1 MVCVRSC
8 AVAIVF
14 LFSMLYMTLTI
25 DKDKMTENLQKHF
38 DETHVEYYKKVVKER
53 TRIYLTGFGIGL
65 VLSLILLFIM
75 KYKMKKISNLVIICT
90 CIAVSYTTMYLY
102 YTLSPKMD
110 LMVVQLD
117 KKEARIAWQ
126 NYYNNM
132 KNKYH
137 ISMLLG
143 VVFSFLINNGLCK

>member
-1 MVCVRSC
+1 MVCLRSC
-8 AVAIVF
+8 SMSLVF

-25 DKDKMTENLQKHF
+25 DKHAMTQNLVKHF
-38 DETHVEYYKKVVKER
+38 NAEQIEYYKQVIKER
-53 TRIYLTGFGIGL
+53 TVIYLTGFGIGL
-65 VLSLILLFIM
+65 VASLALLFTL
-75 KYKMKKISNLVIICT
+75 KNKLKLNPWIITCT
-90 CIAVSYTTMYLY
+90 SVSLSYIVMYFY

-117 KKEARIAWQ
+117 KKEARLAWQ
-126 NYYNNM
+126 LYYTTM

-143 VVFSFLINNGLCK
+143 FVFVSLLNSGLCR

>member
-1 MVCVRSC
+1 MVCLRSC
-8 AVAIVF
+8 SISLIF

-25 DKDKMTENLQKHF
+25 DKDAITENLVKHF
-38 DETHVEYYKKVVKER
+38 NAEQIEYYKRVIKER
-53 TRIYLTGFGIGL
+53 TVIYLTGFGIGL
-65 VLSLILLFIM
+65 VASLALLFTL
-75 KYKMKKISNLVIICT
+75 KNKLKLNPWIITCT
-90 CIAVSYTTMYLY
+90 CVSLSYIVMYFY

-117 KKEARIAWQ
+117 KKEARLAWQ
-126 NYYNNM
+126 EYYTTM

-143 VVFSFLINNGLCK
+143 FVFVSLLNSGLCR

>member
-1 MVCVRSC
+1 MVCLRSC
-8 AVAIVF
+8 SMSLVF

-25 DKDKMTENLQKHF
+25 DKDAMTENLVKHF
-38 DETHVEYYKKVVKER
+38 NAEQIEYYKRVIKER
-53 TRIYLTGFGIGL
+53 TVIYLTGFGIGL
-65 VLSLILLFIM
+65 VSSLALLFAM
-75 KYKMKKISNLVIICT
+75 KNKLKLNPWIITCT
-90 CIAVSYTTMYLY
+90 CVSLSYIVMYFY

-117 KKEARIAWQ
+117 KKEARLAWQ
-126 NYYNNM
+126 EYYTTM

-143 VVFSFLINNGLCK
+143 FVFVSLLNSGLCR

>member
-1 MVCVRSC
+1 MVCMRSC
-8 AVAIVF
+8 SLSLVF

-25 DKDKMTENLQKHF
+25 DKNAMTQNLVKHF
-38 DETHVEYYKKVVKER
+38 NAEQVEYYKQVIKER
-53 TRIYLTGFGIGL
+53 TTIYLTGFSIGL
-65 VLSLILLFIM
+65 VASLVLLFAM
-75 KYKMKKISNLVIICT
+75 KNKLKLNPWIITCT
-90 CIAVSYTTMYLY
+90 CVSLSYIIMYFY

-117 KKEARIAWQ
+117 KKEARVAWQ
-126 NYYNNM
+126 EYYTTM

-143 VVFSFLINNGLCK
+143 FVFVSLLNSGLCR

>member
-1 MVCVRSC
+1 MVCLRSC
-8 AVAIVF
+8 SMSLIF

-25 DKDKMTENLQKHF
+25 DKDSMTQNLTKHF
-38 DETHVEYYKKVVKER
+38 NAEQIDYYKRVIKER
-53 TRIYLTGFGIGL
+53 TVIYLTGFGIGL
-65 VLSLILLFIM
+65 VASLALLYALKTKLKLNPWIITCTSVSLSYIIM
-75 KYKMKKISNLVIICT
+75 YF
-90 CIAVSYTTMYLY
+90 Y

-117 KKEARIAWQ
+117 KKEARLAWQ
-126 NYYNNM
+126 EYYTTM

-143 VVFSFLINNGLCK
+143 FVFVSLLNSGLCR

>member
-1 MVCVRSC
+1 MVCMRSC
-8 AVAIVF
+8 SLSLVF

-25 DKDKMTENLQKHF
+25 DKHAMTQNLVKHF
-38 DETHVEYYKKVVKER
+38 NAEQVEYYKRVIKER
-53 TRIYLTGFGIGL
+53 TTIYLTGFSIGL
-65 VLSLILLFIM
+65 VASLVLLFAM
-75 KYKMKKISNLVIICT
+75 KNKLKLNPWIITCT
-90 CIAVSYTTMYLY
+90 CVSLSYIIMYFY

-117 KKEARIAWQ
+117 KKEARVAWQ
-126 NYYNNM
+126 EYYTTM

-143 VVFSFLINNGLCK
+143 FVFVSLLNSGLCR

>member
-1 MVCVRSC
+1 MVCLRSC
-8 AVAIVF
+8 SLSLVF

-25 DKDKMTENLQKHF
+25 DKGAMTQNLVEHF
-38 DETHVEYYKKVVKER
+38 NAEQVEYYKQVIRER
-53 TRIYLTGFGIGL
+53 TTIYLTGFAIGL
-65 VLSLILLFIM
+65 AASLVLLFAM
-75 KYKMKKISNLVIICT
+75 KNKLKLNPWIITCT
-90 CIAVSYTTMYLY
+90 CVSLSYIVMYFY

-117 KKEARIAWQ
+117 KKEARLAWQ
-126 NYYNNM
+126 EYYTTM

-143 VVFSFLINNGLCK
+143 FVFVSLLNSGLCR

>member
-1 MVCVRSC
+1 MVCLRSC
-8 AVAIVF
+8 SLSLVF

-25 DKDKMTENLQKHF
+25 DKGAMTQNLVKHF
-38 DETHVEYYKKVVKER
+38 NAEQVEYYKQVIRER
-53 TRIYLTGFGIGL
+53 TTIYLTGFAIGL
-65 VLSLILLFIM
+65 AASLVLLFAM
-75 KYKMKKISNLVIICT
+75 KNKLKLNPWIITCT
-90 CIAVSYTTMYLY
+90 CVSLSYIVMYFY

-117 KKEARIAWQ
+117 KKEARLAWQ
-126 NYYNNM
+126 EYYTTM

-143 VVFSFLINNGLCK
+143 FVFVSLLNSGLCR

>member
-1 MVCVRSC
+1 MVCLRSC
-8 AVAIVF
+8 SMSLVF

-25 DKDKMTENLQKHF
+25 DKDAMTENLVKHF
-38 DETHVEYYKKVVKER
+38 NAKQIEYYKRVIKER
-53 TRIYLTGFGIGL
+53 TVIYLTGFGIGL
-65 VLSLILLFIM
+65 VSSLALLFTL
-75 KYKMKKISNLVIICT
+75 KNKLKLNPWIITCT
-90 CIAVSYTTMYLY
+90 CVSLSYIVMYFY

-117 KKEARIAWQ
+117 KKEARLAWQ
-126 NYYNNM
+126 EYYTTM

-143 VVFSFLINNGLCK
+143 FVFVSLLNSGLCR

>member
-1 MVCVRSC
+1 MVCLRSC
-8 AVAIVF
+8 SMSLVF

-25 DKDKMTENLQKHF
+25 DKDAMTPNLTKHF
-38 DETHVEYYKKVVKER
+38 NAEQIDYYKRVIKER
-53 TRIYLTGFGIGL
+53 TVIYLTGFGIGL
-65 VLSLILLFIM
+65 VSSLALLFAL
-75 KYKMKKISNLVIICT
+75 KHKLKLNPWIITCT
-90 CIAVSYTTMYLY
+90 CVSLSYIVMYFY

-117 KKEARIAWQ
+117 KKEARLAWQ
-126 NYYNNM
+126 EYYTTM

-143 VVFSFLINNGLCK
+143 FVFVSLLNSGLCR

>member
-1 MVCVRSC
+1 MVCLRSC
-8 AVAIVF
+8 SMSLVF

-25 DKDKMTENLQKHF
+25 DKDAITQNLVKHF
-38 DETHVEYYKKVVKER
+38 NVEQIEYYKQVIKER
-53 TRIYLTGFGIGL
+53 TVIYLTGFGFGL
-65 VLSLILLFIM
+65 VASLALLFTL
-75 KYKMKKISNLVIICT
+75 KNKLKLNPWIITCT
-90 CIAVSYTTMYLY
+90 SVSLSYIVMYFY

-117 KKEARIAWQ
+117 NKEARLAWQ
-126 NYYNNM
+126 QYYTTM

-143 VVFSFLINNGLCK
+143 FVFVSLLNSGLCR